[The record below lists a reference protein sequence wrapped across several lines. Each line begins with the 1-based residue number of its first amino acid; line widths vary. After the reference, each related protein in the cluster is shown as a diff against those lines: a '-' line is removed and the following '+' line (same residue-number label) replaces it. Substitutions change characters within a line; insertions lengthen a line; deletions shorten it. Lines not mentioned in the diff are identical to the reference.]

1 MSAILTKSTDV
12 TFDQAL
18 VYAEKL
24 PPMDQFK
31 LVIQLIPKIS
41 WLFERMDF
49 QLHANVETVSH
60 KATAAIK
67 RKPLRGAAA
76 HCHPSLSLDDIRD
89 IRHEM
94 WSGIGDEV

>member
-1 MSAILTKSTDV
+1 MNAESTDI

-18 VYAEKL
+18 VYVEKL
-24 PPMDQFK
+24 SPIEQFK

-49 QLHANVETVSH
+49 QVNAKEEAVPH
-60 KATAAIK
+60 KATVAVK
-67 RKPLRGAAA
+67 RRVLRGAAA
-76 HCHPSLSLDDIRD
+76 HCHPSPSLDDIRA

-94 WSGIGDEV
+94 WSGLGDEA